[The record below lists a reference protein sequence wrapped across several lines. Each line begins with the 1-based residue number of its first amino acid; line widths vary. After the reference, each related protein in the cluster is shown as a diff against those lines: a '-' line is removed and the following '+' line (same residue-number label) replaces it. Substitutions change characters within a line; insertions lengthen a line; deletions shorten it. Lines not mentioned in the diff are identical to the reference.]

1 MQNLGRITNH
11 HLVISDSEWS
21 ADTTQAI
28 ADAIHALRP
37 DLPAA
42 RA

>member
-11 HLVISDSEWS
+11 HLVISDSEQN
-21 ADTTQAI
+21 DLVN
-28 ADAIHALRP
+28 ALRP